1 MTVLSSK
8 TSMSRRVQSHGSR
21 SKILRPSRLFFGKN
35 PPVSCSNSL
44 LYQRDLGLISIWP
57 CMKNEV
63 FLSSGVNFLR
73 IDFASFEVIGSPKQD
88 LIFEPSQTI
97 RILL

>member
-1 MTVLSSK
+1 
-8 TSMSRRVQSHGSR
+8 
-21 SKILRPSRLFFGKN
+21 
-35 PPVSCSNSL
+35 
-44 LYQRDLGLISIWP
+44 
-57 CMKNEV
+57 MKNEV

-97 RILL
+97 RIPLIVGQQNIIFSLAR